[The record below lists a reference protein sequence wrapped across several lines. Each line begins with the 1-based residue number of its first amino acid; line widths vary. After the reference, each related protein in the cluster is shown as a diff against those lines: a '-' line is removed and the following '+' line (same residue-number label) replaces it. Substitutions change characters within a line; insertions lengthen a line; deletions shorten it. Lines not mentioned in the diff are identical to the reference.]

1 MVGEQTVVGFD
12 RERIEEVLGLG
23 SSDSYRP
30 KWEGLELGAVFDAGF
45 GRSPEALPGQLSAL
59 LARIQ
64 REMEY
69 NASKGASAY
78 RFGQHDALR
87 FARDALIRIA
97 EGTEQPPP
105 QSATRGQI

>member
-12 RERIEEVLGLG
+12 RERIEEVLGLEG
-23 SSDSYRP
+23 TDSYQP
-30 KWEGLELGAVFDAGF
+30 QWEGLELGEVGDAGF

-97 EGTEQPPP
+97 EGTEETP
-105 QSATRGQI
+105 SAGATGGRT

>member
-1 MVGEQTVVGFD
+1 MVGERTVVGFD

-23 SSDSYRP
+23 ASDSYHP
-30 KWEGLELGAVFDAGF
+30 EWEGLELGAVSDTGF
-45 GRSPEALPGQLSAL
+45 SRSPEALPGQLTAL

-97 EGTEQPPP
+97 EGTEEPP
-105 QSATRGQI
+105 ARE